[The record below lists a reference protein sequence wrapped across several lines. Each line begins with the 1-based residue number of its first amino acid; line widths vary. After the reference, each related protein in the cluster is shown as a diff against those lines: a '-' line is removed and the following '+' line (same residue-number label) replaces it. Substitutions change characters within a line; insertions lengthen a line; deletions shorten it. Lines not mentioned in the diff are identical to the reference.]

1 MSNFETE
8 GDFNSKKKFEK
19 NTYTKKWQLQY
30 GTITDHVGILCF
42 ADMPNIIKL
51 FQIVK
56 L

>member
-8 GDFNSKKKFEK
+8 GDFNSKKRKFVK

-30 GTITDHVGILCF
+30 GTIKDHVGILCY
-42 ADMPNIIKL
+42 ADTNFKL
-51 FQIVK
+51 FHMVK